1 MAYYCGGELYHYGVM
16 GMHWGIRRY
25 QPYPA
30 GHTGG
35 KEVGQAAKIKKKKYV
50 YPSADINSMSND
62 QLRRK
67 VNRMRLESRYAD
79 MSTQKYVAERKA
91 QKAADSASK
100 SLNNFKT
107 QKAKSVLDYSEKIPD
122 KMREM
127 TDTKYAKKFLTD
139 KQRADLVKVTRK
151 VDKARNTAYVNLGL
165 DEIDSDNSIKS
176 KDKKEA
182 KSKRLANTVQ
192 SVGGGIKGANDIVK
206 SAQRINR
213 VDYRNE
219 KMYEAT
225 KMSYK
230 ELQEKVNR
238 MDMERQYSELKKSAY
253 TTKGKQ
259 ALEELW
265 PILVA
270 TGAVATGAKSI
281 GAISG
286 ATDTIKYLSGR

>member
-1 MAYYCGGELYHYGVM
+1 MVYYCGGELYHYGVM

-35 KEVGQAAKIKKKKYV
+35 KEVGQAARAKKKKYV

-67 VNRMRLESRYAD
+67 VNRMNLEKRYAD
-79 MSTQKYVAERKA
+79 MSTQKYVADRKA
-91 QKAADSASK
+91 QKAAGVASDTLNKFDDKKAKTTLVVTKKVPKVMREVSEYEFVKKHVSDKNRKKLVDASK
-100 SLNNFKT
+100 K
-107 QKAKSVLDYSEKIPD
+107 
-122 KMREM
+122 
-127 TDTKYAKKFLTD
+127 
-139 KQRADLVKVTRK
+139 
-151 VDKARNTAYVNLGL
+151 
-165 DEIDSDNSIKS
+165 IDSVRNEAYNNLELNKKRNKNDNPNQKLSGAVK
-176 KDKKEA
+176 
-182 KSKRLANTVQ
+182 TV
-192 SVGGGIKGANDIVK
+192 GKGIKGANDLTK
-206 SAQRINR
+206 SVQRINR

-230 ELQEKVNR
+230 DLQEKVNR
-238 MDMERQYSELKKSAY
+238 MDMERQYSELKDSAY

-259 ALEELW
+259 VLEELI

-270 TGAVATGAKSI
+270 SGAIVGGAKTVATATGAKKS
-281 GAISG
+281 AEY
-286 ATDTIKYLSGR
+286 AYDFYKQWH

>member
-1 MAYYCGGELYHYGVM
+1 MVYICGGELYHYGVM

-35 KEVGQAAKIKKKKYV
+35 KEVGQAARAKKKKYV

-67 VNRMRLESRYAD
+67 VNRMNLEKRYAD

-91 QKAADSASK
+91 QKAAGTSSNKLSK
-100 SLNNFKT
+100 F
-107 QKAKSVLDYSEKIPD
+107 
-122 KMREM
+122 
-127 TDTKYAKKFLTD
+127 
-139 KQRADLVKVTRK
+139 
-151 VDKARNTAYVNLGL
+151 G
-165 DEIDSDNSIKS
+165 
-176 KDKKEA
+176 KDKIVVAA
-182 KSKRLANTVQ
+182 KTANKALDKVGYDGKKIDVKKLTSDDGRNAKAIAGGVQ
-192 SVGGGIKGANDIVK
+192 SVGKTVKGVNDLTK

-230 ELQEKVNR
+230 ELNDKVNR
-238 MDMERQYSELKKSAY
+238 MDMEYRYNELKDSAY

-265 PILVA
+265 PILM
-270 TGAVATGAKSI
+270 SI
-281 GAISG
+281 GAIGFG
-286 ATDTIKYLSGR
+286 AYGTANGIKAAKGLIK

>member
-35 KEVGQAAKIKKKKYV
+35 KEVGQAARAKKKKYV

-67 VNRMRLESRYAD
+67 VNRMNLESRYAD

-91 QKAADSASK
+91 QKAANNASSK
-100 SLNNFKT
+100 LNKFDDK
-107 QKAKSVLDYSEKIPD
+107 KAKTTLAVTKNIPEKI
-122 KMREM
+122 
-127 TDTKYAKKFLTD
+127 
-139 KQRADLVKVTRK
+139 RK
-151 VDKARNTAYVNLGL
+151 VSKNDFVEKHVSDKNRKKLIDTSKK
-165 DEIDSDNSIKS
+165 IDSIRNEAYRNLELNKKRNKNDNPN
-176 KDKKEA
+176 
-182 KSKRLANTVQ
+182 KRLSEAVRTVGKG
-192 SVGGGIKGANDIVK
+192 VEGANDLTK
-206 SAQRINR
+206 SVQRINR

-230 ELQEKVNR
+230 DLQEKVNR
-238 MDMERQYSELKKSAY
+238 MDMERQYSELKDSAY

-259 ALEELW
+259 VLEELI
-265 PILVA
+265 PILFASGAIVGGAKTVA
-270 TGAVATGAKSI
+270 TATGAKKS
-281 GAISG
+281 AEY
-286 ATDTIKYLSGR
+286 AYDFYKQWH

>member
-1 MAYYCGGELYHYGVM
+1 MVYYCGGELYHYGVM

-35 KEVGQAAKIKKKKYV
+35 KEVGQAARVKKKKYV

-91 QKAADSASK
+91 QKVMGTVSKGKRVGDDKIRKKIVGAVSDENVSKVENGLKKVGIDKEFTKKEVKSA
-100 SLNNFKT
+100 
-107 QKAKSVLDYSEKIPD
+107 
-122 KMREM
+122 
-127 TDTKYAKKFLTD
+127 
-139 KQRADLVKVTRK
+139 RK
-151 VDKARNTAYVNLGL
+151 VAGDVAGAAGKVFKGVGAVNDL
-165 DEIDSDNSIKS
+165 
-176 KDKKEA
+176 
-182 KSKRLANTVQ
+182 T
-192 SVGGGIKGANDIVK
+192 K

-219 KMYEAT
+219 KMHEAT

-230 ELQEKVNR
+230 ELQAKVDR
-238 MDMERQYSELKKSAY
+238 MDMERQYSELKNSAY

-259 ALEELW
+259 ALEELI

-270 TGAVATGAKSI
+270 S
-281 GAISG
+281 GAIVG
-286 ATDTIKYLSGR
+286 GVKGGKTAVTAVKKLIK